1 MPSHPSNT
9 KSRLIRLTYPFFIKY
24 LNCFLLR
31 ALSHCVKV
39 AVTTYYKGQIS
50 DFRFHFISFIIQ
62 AKEII
67 VSCFKL
73 YLYDGCRNVLN
84 NMIDD
89 GGFYLGS
96 VNTFSD
102 EWGEG
107 NVSYSDLMKS
117 FSEISQDMKA

>member
-1 MPSHPSNT
+1 M
-9 KSRLIRLTYPFFIKY
+9 
-24 LNCFLLR
+24 
-31 ALSHCVKV
+31 
-39 AVTTYYKGQIS
+39 S

-73 YLYDGCRNVLN
+73 YLHDGCRNVLN

-102 EWGEG
+102 RLRRRKRFIFWFDEKFQW
-107 NVSYSDLMKS
+107 N
-117 FSEISQDMKA
+117 